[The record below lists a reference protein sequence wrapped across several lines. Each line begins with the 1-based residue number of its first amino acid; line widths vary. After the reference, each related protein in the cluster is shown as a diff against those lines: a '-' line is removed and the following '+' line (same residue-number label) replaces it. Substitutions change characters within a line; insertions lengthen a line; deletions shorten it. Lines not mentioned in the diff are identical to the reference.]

1 MYEKRVLANGLR
13 LVVEKITYVKSVSIG
28 IWVGTGSRN
37 ETVSNNGV
45 SHFIEHMLFKGTPKR
60 TAKQIAESIDSLGG
74 QINAFTGKECT
85 CFYARCLDSH
95 IDIAV
100 DVLADMLFNS
110 TFSEKDIK
118 LERKVIIEEIGM
130 YEDSPEELV
139 HDILSSSAWE
149 NNPLG
154 YSILGT
160 NKSVTDLSRKDMIDY
175 LSRNYTPNNTVIS
188 VAGNFD
194 IDHVVK
200 LVETYFGNWTQNQE
214 KIGIEQAVFTPKI
227 YVREKEIE
235 QVHVCI
241 GLNAIEH
248 GNEKLY
254 TEIAINNVLGGGMSS
269 RLFQKIRENKG
280 LVYSIYSYPTSYKD
294 SGMFTIYA
302 AMNPANLK
310 EVLKLIKNEINKL
323 CTKGLSEEEISKA
336 KEQLKGS
343 YIIGLESTSARMNS
357 IGKSELML
365 EKIYSPEEVLKKIDH
380 INLNGIEETIDMVFR
395 NKKASLAL
403 VGKLAEDIDFES
415 IINGR

>member
-1 MYEKRVLANGLR
+1 MYEKRVLSNGLR
-13 LVVEKITYVKSVSIG
+13 LVFEKITYVKSVSIG

-37 ETVSNNGV
+37 ETLKNNGV

-74 QINAFTGKECT
+74 QLNAFTGKECT

-95 IDIAV
+95 IDTAV

-110 TFSEKDIK
+110 RFSAKDIK
-118 LERKVIIEEIGM
+118 LEKKVIMEEIGM

-139 HDILSSSAWE
+139 HDLLSLSAWE
-149 NNPLG
+149 ANSLG

-160 NKSVTDLSRKDMIDY
+160 SKSVSGLYREDMAHY
-175 LSRNYTPNNTVIS
+175 MSENYTPDNTVIAF
-188 VAGNFD
+188 AGNFD
-194 IDHVVK
+194 TEHIVN
-200 LVETYFGNWTQNQE
+200 LMETYFGKWSGSQKQADIP
-214 KIGIEQAVFTPKI
+214 KAVFTPSILIK
-227 YVREKEIE
+227 EKEIE

-254 TEIAINNVLGGGMSS
+254 TEVAINNILGGGMSS
-269 RLFQKIRENKG
+269 RLFQKIRENRG

-294 SGMFTIYA
+294 TGMFTIYA
-302 AMNPANLK
+302 AMNPANVK
-310 EVLKLIKNEINKL
+310 EVLRLIKNEINLL
-323 CTKGLSEEEISKA
+323 CSKGLSEEEISKS

-365 EKIYSPEEVLKKIDH
+365 EKIFSPEEILEKVDR
-380 INLNGIEETIDMVFR
+380 INMKEIEETIDLIFR
-395 NKKASLAL
+395 NQKASLAL
-403 VGKLAEDIDFES
+403 VGKLPENIDFES
-415 IINGR
+415 IINR